1 LAYFYTYFA
10 SLIIKKVENNMK
22 LSVFLTLFILF
33 VSINSSSSAF
43 SGEEIPTKSQTLS
56 EYSERLYKQLGFI
69 ETQLPLAT
77 FRKAMVGYYNMQDQ
91 LKKKDII
98 TIMDFDQSSLNKRF
112 LVIDLKNKKLLFQ
125 SIVAH
130 GKNSGFDIPNK
141 FSNTYQS
148 LQSSLG
154 FYKTAETYFGHFGY
168 ALRLDGIEKSFN
180 SNARGRGIV
189 MHGAKY
195 VNEAFG
201 KAQGRMG
208 RSYGCPALPYTIHKE
223 VIDAIK
229 GGSMLY
235 IHKNQDDYLAK
246 SLLQNTEKAEQ
257 AFKGLLE
264 KTQPEVL
271 TRK

>member
-1 LAYFYTYFA
+1 
-10 SLIIKKVENNMK
+10 MK
-22 LSVFLTLFILF
+22 LSFFLTLIIAF
-33 VSINSSSSAF
+33 VSIHSTSFAS
-43 SGEEIPTKSQTLS
+43 SGEETPPKSQALA
-56 EYSERLYKQLGFI
+56 EYSKRLYKEIGFT
-69 ETQLPLAT
+69 EAQLPLAT
-77 FRKAMVGYYNMQDQ
+77 FQKAMVGYYNMQDQ
-91 LKKKDII
+91 LKKKDVI
-98 TIMDFDQSSLNKRF
+98 TIVDFDQSSLNKRF
-112 LVIDLKNKKLLFQ
+112 FVVDLKGKKLLFK

-141 FSNTYQS
+141 FSNTHQS

-168 ALRLDGIEKSFN
+168 ALRLDGIEKEFN

-195 VNEAFG
+195 VTEAIG

-208 RSYGCPALPYTIHKE
+208 RSYGCPALPYTIHKQ

-235 IHKNQDDYLAK
+235 IHKNQDDYLTA
-246 SLLQNTEKAEQ
+246 SLLQDVEKAEKT
-257 AFKGLLE
+257 FVEILKNTEPELLT
-264 KTQPEVL
+264 K
-271 TRK
+271 K

>member
-1 LAYFYTYFA
+1 MRLP
-10 SLIIKKVENNMK
+10 L
-22 LSVFLTLFILF
+22 FLTLLISFIT
-33 VSINSSSSAF
+33 INSASFAF
-43 SGEEIPTKSQTLS
+43 SGEENTTKSEALA
-56 EYSERLYKQLGFI
+56 EYSKRLYKEIGFE

-77 FRKAMVGYYNMQDQ
+77 FQKAMVGYYNMQDQ
-91 LKKKDII
+91 LKKKEII

-112 LVIDLKNKKLLFQ
+112 FVVDLKNKKLLFQ

-141 FSNTYQS
+141 FSNTHQS

-154 FYKTAETYFGHFGY
+154 FYKTAETYLGHFGY
-168 ALRLDGIEKSFN
+168 ALRLDGIEKGFN

-195 VNEAFG
+195 VTEAFG

-208 RSYGCPALPYTIHKE
+208 RSYGCPALPYTIHKQ
-223 VIDAIK
+223 VIDVIK

-235 IHKNQDDYLAK
+235 IHKNQEDYLTK
-246 SLLQNTEKAEQ
+246 SILQNADKAGK
-257 AFKGLLE
+257 AFAEALQNS
-264 KTQPEVL
+264 QPELLV
-271 TRK
+271 KK